1 MQEVIQIRQSQ
12 KRIGG
17 RKLFFMLQEFLQLH
31 NIAIGRDSFFD
42 LLRRQGL
49 LIRKSRRHIPVTT
62 WSNHWFRK
70 YPNRIKDFT
79 PLRAGRLW
87 VSDITYVHVSNGF
100 AYLSLVTDAYSRK
113 IVGYCLYKNLSA
125 DGCVAALKM
134 ALKNNPQRERL
145 IHHSDRGVQYCC
157 SDYVSVLEKA
167 SVRISMTQNGDP
179 LENAIAERVNGIL
192 KSELLQSS
200 YSSFKEAVEGV
211 NHAITVYNH
220 ERPHTSINMLT
231 PAQAHHLEGGIKRLW
246 KNYYHQ
252 RKEGPAVKA

>member
-1 MQEVIQIRQSQ
+1 MQEVIRIRESQ

-17 RKLFFMLQEFLQLH
+17 RKLFFMLQEFLHLH
-31 NIAIGRDSFFD
+31 SIAIGRDSFFD
-42 LLRRQGL
+42 LLGRQGML
-49 LIRKSRRHIPVTT
+49 VRKSRRHTPVTT

-70 YPNRIKDFT
+70 HPNRIKDFV

-87 VSDITYVHVSNGF
+87 VSDITYVHVSSRF

-113 IVGYCLYKNLSA
+113 IVGCCLSKNLSA

-134 ALKNNPQRERL
+134 ALKNNPDIEHL

-157 SDYVSVLEKA
+157 SEYVSVLEKA
-167 SVRISMTQNGDP
+167 SVRISMTQHGDP

-192 KSELLQSS
+192 KSELLESR
-200 YSSFKEAVEGV
+200 YNSFKEAVEGV
-211 NHAITVYNH
+211 KHAITIYNH

-246 KNYYHQ
+246 KNYHYKK
-252 RKEGPAVKA
+252 KEGPAVQA

>member
-1 MQEVIQIRQSQ
+1 
-12 KRIGG
+12 
-17 RKLFFMLQEFLQLH
+17 MLQEFLQLH
-31 NIAIGRDSFFD
+31 SITMGRDCFFD
-42 LLRRQGL
+42 LLRRHGL
-49 LIRKSRRHIPVTT
+49 LIRKSRRHLPLTT

-70 YPNRIKDFT
+70 HPNRIKDFV

-87 VSDITYVHVSNGF
+87 VSDITYVHVSNRF
-100 AYLSLVTDAYSRK
+100 AYLSLITDAYSRK
-113 IVGYCLYKNLSA
+113 IVGFCLSKNLAA
-125 DGCVAALKM
+125 DGCLGALKM
-134 ALKNNPQRERL
+134 AIKNNADIENL

-167 SVRISMTQNGDP
+167 SVRISMTQKGDP

-192 KSELLQSS
+192 KSELLEHS
-200 YSSFKEAVEGV
+200 YSSFKEAVAGV
-211 NHAITVYNH
+211 NHAIAVYNH

-252 RKEGPAVKA
+252 RKEDPVVKA